1 MFNGPD
7 LQKLRLRNNEKYLF
21 INFVIFFILFQESVS
36 RLADFQEISGYSDFQ
51 EISGYSDFQEISGYS
66 DFQEISGYSDF
77 QEISGYSDLQIL
89 KISALA
95 YSGFKKKISKLAI
108 SGSISDAHI

>member
-66 DFQEISGYSDF
+66 DFQEISGYSD
-77 QEISGYSDLQIL
+77 LQIL